1 MEKPEG
7 PNHVQGR
14 RGRFGASVGD
24 APAHPLTGLGLAVD
38 GQDAADDGKL
48 GFEAQ
53 APQIVQAD
61 PGHVL
66 VVARPAPDHAADGD
80 DGVRPALAPAGTLA
94 SVLGHGDTVVDTRR
108 AKEFARG
115 AVPGTINIPAN
126 RAFTTWAGSLLEY
139 DRDLYLIV
147 DQGRPE
153 LVEELIRDL
162 AGIGLDR
169 VAGYFASDV
178 VNDWHGSVGQL
189 QTTPELT
196 LAEVAGRLGG
206 SRAGEETVL
215 DVRGAG
221 EWQAGHIPGALNI
234 PVGELDQRLDEVP
247 RNRAVIVHCQTGA
260 RAAMATSILQA
271 RGLKDVSQFP
281 GGFAEWERAGHPVE
295 LA

>member
-1 MEKPEG
+1 LSAVPYSTLGYEIRCNWAFAITDEAEFVRAVLGGQPDPPRYFARMKRINREG
-7 PNHVQGR
+7 PTLSGT
-14 RGRFGASVGD
+14 ALK
-24 APAHPLTGLGLAVD
+24 PTPLS
-38 GQDAADDGKL
+38 
-48 GFEAQ
+48 
-53 APQIVQAD
+53 
-61 PGHVL
+61 
-66 VVARPAPDHAADGD
+66 
-80 DGVRPALAPAGTLA
+80 AGTLA
-94 SVLGHGDTVVDTRR
+94 SVLGQGDTVVDTRR

-196 LAEVAGRLGG
+196 LAEVAGRLRG

-221 EWQAGHIPGALNI
+221 EWQAGHIPDALNI